1 MTSARKAATIGTD
14 SPAAT
19 PVMRFGL
26 ILLLAL
32 ASPLYAEEVS
42 PEQLEALRE
51 RIDELQQSLD
61 EERRERD
68 SLQQQ
73 LQRTEKRIGE
83 VTAEIRRLDRK
94 REETEQRL
102 QQLTERRNQL
112 AEDKAEQ
119 IDWLARTARASY
131 QSGRQPGLKL
141 LLNQENPE
149 RLSRLLRYQ
158 DYFQQSRSERV
169 NTLNQDLSRLRELSR
184 KVEATREELNQR
196 RRAVDKR
203 RENLQ
208 QAHTERRQALQRI
221 RQELNRDREKLAQ
234 LREDEQRLQRLL
246 DDMSEP
252 MEDIPAEPGGQPF
265 DELTNELPWPV
276 TGDRRVNYGDP
287 RQGEMRWK
295 GVVLDAEPGEPVRA
309 IQGGRVVYADWLRG
323 YGLLTIVDHG
333 DGYLS
338 LYGYNQSLVRDVGEW
353 VSTGDELALAGQ
365 SGGRERTGL
374 YFEIR
379 HRGDPV
385 DPNRW
390 CNRRVTL
397 PPLAE
402 Q

>member
-1 MTSARKAATIGTD
+1 
-14 SPAAT
+14 
-19 PVMRFGL
+19 MRVVL
-26 ILLLAL
+26 IFWLAL
-32 ASPLYAEEVS
+32 ASPLYADEVS

-51 RIDELQQSLD
+51 RIDRLQEQLN

-68 SLQQQ
+68 SLQEQ
-73 LQRTEKRIGE
+73 LRRTEKRIGE
-83 VTAEIRRLDRK
+83 VTAQIRRLDRK
-94 REETEQRL
+94 REDTAQRL
-102 QQLTERRNQL
+102 QRLTERRNKL
-112 AEDKAEQ
+112 ARDKAEQ

-141 LLNQENPE
+141 LLNQENPG

-169 NTLNQDLSRLRELSR
+169 EVLNQDLSRLRELTR
-184 KVEATREELNQR
+184 KVETTREELDR
-196 RRAVDKR
+196 RRQAVEER
-203 RENLQ
+203 REKLQ
-208 QAHTERRQALQRI
+208 QARAERGKALERI
-221 RQELNRDREKLAQ
+221 NAELDRDREKLAQ

-246 DDMSEP
+246 DDMSES
-252 MEDIPAEPGGQPF
+252 MKDIPAEPGGRPF
-265 DELTNELPWPV
+265 GELTNELPWPV
-276 TGDRRVNYGDP
+276 NGERRVNYGEP

-295 GVVLDAEPGEPVRA
+295 GVVLEANPGESVRA
-309 IQGGRVVYADWLRG
+309 VQGGRVVYADWLRG

-333 DGYLS
+333 GGYLS
-338 LYGYNQSLVRDVGEW
+338 LYGYNQSLLRDVGEW

-365 SGGRERTGL
+365 SGGHDRTGV

-385 DPNRW
+385 DPSRW